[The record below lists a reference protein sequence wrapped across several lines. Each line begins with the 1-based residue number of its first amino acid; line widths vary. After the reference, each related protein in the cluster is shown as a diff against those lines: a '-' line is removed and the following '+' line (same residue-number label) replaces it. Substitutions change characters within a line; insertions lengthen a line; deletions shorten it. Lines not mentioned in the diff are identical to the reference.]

1 MQGEQKKYDLIC
13 FEIQRKE
20 RVLRQ
25 LANQASDLEKKLED
39 TEEIVQPP
47 RWKVW
52 INFVG
57 EKKKRKDW
65 RIESMGRKN
74 WNWRA

>member
-1 MQGEQKKYDLIC
+1 LQGEQKKYDLIC

-47 RWKVW
+47 R
-52 INFVG
+52 
-57 EKKKRKDW
+57 
-65 RIESMGRKN
+65 
-74 WNWRA
+74 